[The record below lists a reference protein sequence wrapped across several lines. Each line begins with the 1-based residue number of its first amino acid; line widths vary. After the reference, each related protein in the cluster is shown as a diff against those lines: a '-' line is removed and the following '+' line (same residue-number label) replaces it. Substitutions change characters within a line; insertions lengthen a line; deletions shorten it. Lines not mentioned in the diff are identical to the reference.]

1 MGISVK
7 LQVFEGPLDLLLHL
21 IDKNKVNIQDIP
33 VAEITNQYM
42 EYVRQMQA
50 EDLDVMSEFLVMAAT
65 LLDIKAKMLLP
76 QKVTEEG
83 EPEDPRAELVQRLLE
98 YKMYKYMAQELRERE
113 EAAAFTVYRRPNVP
127 KEVLA
132 WQEPVDVDQVL
143 EGVTLPRLLLL
154 YQDILKRQEKRVDPI
169 RSRFGRLKKEE
180 IDLSETMQF
189 VQEYI
194 ERIRKCTFRNVLT
207 QRKGRPYAIA
217 AFLTLLEMM
226 KEGKAEVRQEG
237 IFEEIYISAV

>member
-7 LQVFEGPLDLLLHL
+7 LQAFEGPLDLLLHL
-21 IDKNKVNIQDIP
+21 IDKNKVSIQDIP
-33 VAEITNQYM
+33 IAEITNQYM
-42 EYVRQMQA
+42 EYVRQIQT

-76 QKVTEEG
+76 RKDAEEEEAG
-83 EPEDPRAELVQRLLE
+83 DPREELVARLLE
-98 YKMYKYMAQELRERE
+98 YKMYKYMSQKLRDRE
-113 EAAAFTVYRRPNVP
+113 EDAAFTVYRRPDVP

-132 WQEPVDVDQVL
+132 WQEPVDVDRIL
-143 EGVTLPRLLLL
+143 EGITLPRLLLL

-169 RSRFGRLKKEE
+169 RSRFGRLEKEE

-194 ERIRKCTFRNVLT
+194 EKIRRCTFRNVLT

-237 IFEEIYISAV
+237 IFAEIYISAV

>member
-7 LQVFEGPLDLLLHL
+7 LQAFEGPLDLLLHL

-33 VAEITNQYM
+33 IAMITNQYM
-42 EYVRQMQA
+42 EYVRQMQT
-50 EDLDVMSEFLVMAAT
+50 EDLDMMSDFLVMAAT

-76 QKVTEEG
+76 PKPVEE
-83 EPEDPRAELVQRLLE
+83 EETEDPRAELVQRLLE
-98 YKMYKYMAQELRERE
+98 YKMYKYMSQALRDRE
-113 EAAAFTVYRRPNVP
+113 ETAAFTVYRRPDIP

-132 WQEPVDVDQVL
+132 WQEPVNVDQVL

-154 YQDILKRQEKRVDPI
+154 YQDILRRQERRIDPV
-169 RSRFGRLKKEE
+169 RSKFGRLKKEE

-207 QRKGRPYAIA
+207 QRKGRAYAIA

-226 KEGKAEVRQEG
+226 KEGKAEVQQEG